1 MHTKF
6 NHSGDCALTNNLL
19 TGVPKNAIL
28 FDNGATVNCAKTD
41 MGRLLGSFESNGD
54 GGGGISV
61 GDESSTLESQGS
73 YLHAINIIDADGTSV
88 SVLLRMEDTPK
99 AICSIFSEPEEVYK
113 RGGRFDFTDKGRLWV
128 LSGGNTMRLHMTANH
143 LAWAKF
149 SPITD
154 SAQVR
159 ELLCQNNTKLI
170 MNVRRAIAASGSESS
185 EDGATS
191 YGQVITECTAEM
203 EAISTSVSMLP
214 YIDPT
219 FQSLTPS
226 CPLVASDAK
235 SAMVNSSISAPFL
248 TYDADTSYD
257 PSESHWLAQLR
268 RDFEQE
274 ARWHQAGNV
283 AIAATNIKKDL
294 VVQVNK
300 TVNVRKLSCIGK
312 QFAENLQVEMSN
324 LSLTGSICKLSAMA
338 ADGLMAQLRTCTSY
352 QEPFD
357 ESTACNLDE
366 RLACITKVL
375 NIRTS
380 GNAKRYIDEALDA
393 LKSKYSDAQL
403 RDMAK
408 QRKARIKRL
417 TRPSDAIT
425 FAHRTGMCIDPKCV
439 DAHDDFTF
447 VDVLTEGRDAPT
459 SNAILSLAKA
469 PPSTIGM
476 AQPVRLTGVEI
487 LWRMH
492 CVLGHVPL
500 PQVLATLAKTKNL
513 RAGVVTKADIETFV
527 KLGCQQ
533 CIIWK
538 MKRAPIRP
546 LVDATRAPPG
556 KKWAY
561 DTLTL
566 KVKTTAGHI
575 YITRFLDNG
584 SGFKRSYGHSD
595 FTSATLQKVMG
606 MHRAWVR
613 PTHGEIWIG
622 KRDNH
627 PSQAAKSFQ
636 DMLSVAQIHDQATAP
651 YQHEAMPVEV
661 TWQHDVPGA
670 MILLATG
677 PGTKALRHFEAAFLT
692 HEDASNRTVKPR
704 AHDGAALSAHMIY
717 FDEDVARVNLL
728 FAFFAPVMYL
738 VFPEVRES
746 KFHEHAL
753 PGAYYG
759 PSRSTESENYC
770 DVWNG
775 TRFFA
780 IHKGC
785 LRIDERGVLAL
796 SSRTSKVA
804 QPFTKDADADSAAD
818 LPNFDQWMTP
828 ALQKPISQQST
839 PAVIETELDGDLT
852 PGDPN
857 PITPFIVFLHAGHR
871 RLGEFGHYVR
881 RLTKGKARV
890 VAIDTKRRGYS
901 HNVLL
906 PRVFAW
912 LKQLC
917 ALALCIAILISAP
930 CSPFAP
936 MRLERSTQGPPVL
949 FDSASPDGVKLANG
963 EVHPL
968 AEGALRLHQQG
979 LELARD
985 VHARGGGVVIEHP
998 VNHGA
1003 DSLWPIK
1010 GREAHSTLFE
1020 TTMFR
1025 DFTKDVPGER
1035 VFSDQCAAG
1044 APTRKT
1050 TQWYCNENMLTPMF
1064 KYLGVLHCPERETP
1078 DHPWP
1083 HSKTLVGKN
1092 SAGEWNSEGSD
1103 EYTTTLS
1110 GLLALA
1116 FIEGRDFTRLAAPVT
1131 DVFDEFA
1138 TISTT
1143 PSGGPSTDATAGG
1156 GTDSVDVLCDD
1167 CADDDDD
1174 RDGDAQIE
1182 KLGIVKNS
1190 SDSSNSGDDSEPD
1203 NPDAPDA
1210 AYEQLEARILQG
1222 AAQNSGTGK
1231 EDDDVDSDPLVLS
1244 EAATSTSTAPDSVEL
1259 PPDPTDPYPSGT
1271 TVQVY
1276 WEGEK
1281 KWYTGN
1287 ITKTDVWR
1295 GPNGLSKQPRRQIH
1309 ILYDDGVDKVH
1320 SLHNTKV
1327 RVVAP
1332 SEAETGVEEISTAAG
1347 TSGSI
1352 SGVQFDMPPSWPNSP
1367 VNTPRPQP
1375 DPPSQPPGNGT
1386 APAAAAPSP
1395 PSNQPGTPQT
1405 MNNLGQ
1411 PAAPDLPSFLPA
1423 HLKVIN
1429 ESGVTPSFIHHGEKV
1444 TAFPDEVAAPN
1455 SNTQDIE
1462 YNAALD
1468 SYEDFNPTN
1477 SAMVTD
1483 YSDGNFGIPSDSVQQ
1498 AQSGDV
1504 GLSKFIAATLK
1515 CQADIA
1521 SRAGTLGER
1530 SPCMAQTQ
1538 QALALNSD
1546 PTSVV
1551 SHEYDVEYGEW
1562 IKRHIIAAVING
1574 TEHNIDPSDANNWHT
1589 PKNER
1594 EYLRSPQRA
1603 EWRTAKEKKMDQYL
1617 ELRVFK
1623 LVSRKGIDPK
1633 RIMGS
1638 LWAYKIKFD
1647 EKGVFEKL
1655 NPRWCVK
1662 GYGMD
1667 KSTYVGF
1674 SEVCLTTTIKILA
1687 CLRATYPLIDF
1698 LFDCGNAFQATRTDD
1713 GTVQSE
1719 KLLCEQAPGFAVKD
1733 TDGLTMVCEIL
1744 VALQGRVDAARL
1756 FGDRLEQI
1764 IFSLGGRRSTWD
1776 PKCYLFDF
1784 SPLVSTSATLGEVL
1798 QSCKK
1803 MESAD
1808 NEKGRP
1814 IGWAAMCVH
1823 VDDCPGVSSSD
1834 RLTEYIKA
1842 GIMVQYECKHGPWKK
1857 VLGFKFTC
1865 TNDSVTMSAE
1875 HTIETMYN
1883 TYLINHPNFDARM
1896 PGRDVTLAV
1905 GEPPA
1910 EGDPR
1915 LPAYKEMQTETRSLL
1930 GLLLWVSLAYPQIS
1944 YHVNRACG
1952 FMSNPSHGVN
1962 AYAKQI
1968 ALHLYQY
1975 PIAVKWGGSTSLELS
1990 SPSPPP
1996 FTPDKKEYG
2005 LHFAADASPGDET
2018 RGITGGVGM
2027 LAGGALLTIS
2037 SRQHLATSCMH
2048 SNELLAAGTIVHKIV
2063 PLRGLLSELRIPQE
2077 HPTPTY
2083 IDSASTVFVA
2093 QSRAAV
2099 KKSAW
2104 MRRRAEVLTQAYDL
2118 GEISPIKIEEYNNF
2132 ADPQTKYLTFK
2143 VWTRHLHYTHNMSG
2157 EPPPPVD
2164 KPSKKGPSAAKVLNA
2179 KEKATLLLAVGL

>member
-1 MHTKF
+1 M
-6 NHSGDCALTNNLL
+6 
-19 TGVPKNAIL
+19 V
-28 FDNGATVNCAKTD
+28 TD
-41 MGRLLGSFESNGD
+41 RANRP
-54 GGGGISV
+54 
-61 GDESSTLESQGS
+61 
-73 YLHAINIIDADGTSV
+73 
-88 SVLLRMEDTPK
+88 VLL
-99 AICSIFSEPEEVYK
+99 
-113 RGGRFDFTDKGRLWV
+113 
-128 LSGGNTMRLHMTANH
+128 
-143 LAWAKF
+143 
-149 SPITD
+149 
-154 SAQVR
+154 
-159 ELLCQNNTKLI
+159 
-170 MNVRRAIAASGSESS
+170 
-185 EDGATS
+185 
-191 YGQVITECTAEM
+191 
-203 EAISTSVSMLP
+203 
-214 YIDPT
+214 
-219 FQSLTPS
+219 
-226 CPLVASDAK
+226 
-235 SAMVNSSISAPFL
+235 
-248 TYDADTSYD
+248 
-257 PSESHWLAQLR
+257 
-268 RDFEQE
+268 
-274 ARWHQAGNV
+274 
-283 AIAATNIKKDL
+283 
-294 VVQVNK
+294 
-300 TVNVRKLSCIGK
+300 
-312 QFAENLQVEMSN
+312 
-324 LSLTGSICKLSAMA
+324 
-338 ADGLMAQLRTCTSY
+338 
-352 QEPFD
+352 
-357 ESTACNLDE
+357 
-366 RLACITKVL
+366 
-375 NIRTS
+375 
-380 GNAKRYIDEALDA
+380 
-393 LKSKYSDAQL
+393 
-403 RDMAK
+403 
-408 QRKARIKRL
+408 
-417 TRPSDAIT
+417 
-425 FAHRTGMCIDPKCV
+425 
-439 DAHDDFTF
+439 
-447 VDVLTEGRDAPT
+447 
-459 SNAILSLAKA
+459 
-469 PPSTIGM
+469 
-476 AQPVRLTGVEI
+476 
-487 LWRMH
+487 
-492 CVLGHVPL
+492 
-500 PQVLATLAKTKNL
+500 
-513 RAGVVTKADIETFV
+513 
-527 KLGCQQ
+527 
-533 CIIWK
+533 
-538 MKRAPIRP
+538 
-546 LVDATRAPPG
+546 
-556 KKWAY
+556 
-561 DTLTL
+561 
-566 KVKTTAGHI
+566 
-575 YITRFLDNG
+575 
-584 SGFKRSYGHSD
+584 
-595 FTSATLQKVMG
+595 
-606 MHRAWVR
+606 
-613 PTHGEIWIG
+613 
-622 KRDNH
+622 
-627 PSQAAKSFQ
+627 
-636 DMLSVAQIHDQATAP
+636 
-651 YQHEAMPVEV
+651 
-661 TWQHDVPGA
+661 
-670 MILLATG
+670 
-677 PGTKALRHFEAAFLT
+677 
-692 HEDASNRTVKPR
+692 
-704 AHDGAALSAHMIY
+704 
-717 FDEDVARVNLL
+717 
-728 FAFFAPVMYL
+728 
-738 VFPEVRES
+738 
-746 KFHEHAL
+746 
-753 PGAYYG
+753 
-759 PSRSTESENYC
+759 
-770 DVWNG
+770 
-775 TRFFA
+775 
-780 IHKGC
+780 
-785 LRIDERGVLAL
+785 
-796 SSRTSKVA
+796 
-804 QPFTKDADADSAAD
+804 
-818 LPNFDQWMTP
+818 
-828 ALQKPISQQST
+828 
-839 PAVIETELDGDLT
+839 
-852 PGDPN
+852 
-857 PITPFIVFLHAGHR
+857 
-871 RLGEFGHYVR
+871 
-881 RLTKGKARV
+881 
-890 VAIDTKRRGYS
+890 
-901 HNVLL
+901 
-906 PRVFAW
+906 
-912 LKQLC
+912 
-917 ALALCIAILISAP
+917 
-930 CSPFAP
+930 
-936 MRLERSTQGPPVL
+936 
-949 FDSASPDGVKLANG
+949 
-963 EVHPL
+963 
-968 AEGALRLHQQG
+968 
-979 LELARD
+979 
-985 VHARGGGVVIEHP
+985 
-998 VNHGA
+998 
-1003 DSLWPIK
+1003 
-1010 GREAHSTLFE
+1010 
-1020 TTMFR
+1020 
-1025 DFTKDVPGER
+1025 
-1035 VFSDQCAAG
+1035 
-1044 APTRKT
+1044 
-1050 TQWYCNENMLTPMF
+1050 
-1064 KYLGVLHCPERETP
+1064 
-1078 DHPWP
+1078 
-1083 HSKTLVGKN
+1083 
-1092 SAGEWNSEGSD
+1092 
-1103 EYTTTLS
+1103 
-1110 GLLALA
+1110 
-1116 FIEGRDFTRLAAPVT
+1116 
-1131 DVFDEFA
+1131 
-1138 TISTT
+1138 
-1143 PSGGPSTDATAGG
+1143 
-1156 GTDSVDVLCDD
+1156 
-1167 CADDDDD
+1167 
-1174 RDGDAQIE
+1174 
-1182 KLGIVKNS
+1182 
-1190 SDSSNSGDDSEPD
+1190 
-1203 NPDAPDA
+1203 
-1210 AYEQLEARILQG
+1210 
-1222 AAQNSGTGK
+1222 
-1231 EDDDVDSDPLVLS
+1231 
-1244 EAATSTSTAPDSVEL
+1244 
-1259 PPDPTDPYPSGT
+1259 
-1271 TVQVY
+1271 VQVY

-1764 IFSLGGRRSTWD
+1764 IFALGGRRSTWD